1 MTAMMTYLRA
11 VLAAYAPE
19 GDDGQTMVEYGLIL
33 AGVALVAVAAV
44 FLVGGA
50 INTQFQAIVA
60 ELTPGP

>member
-11 VLAAYAPE
+11 VLAGYAPDE
-19 GDDGQTMVEYGLIL
+19 GQTMVEYGLIL